1 MYRCSYMFL
10 CVQILTCMCTV
21 CVCTCVHVYAHT
33 YTCVFL
39 FLLRSQEAQLRI
51 VEEMLFNELKFD
63 KHFQNCSASCFITFN
78 LCVLVCSVV
87 IMALT
92 SFSSV
97 MIKIMYMCH
106 LIGEESMHAK
116 DMSLSSRSQDGRRE
130 PTLKLSSYLYTCVVA
145 NLEPTTYIYGHI
157 ILLLTIIVTIIIK
170 KYVHKAP
177 GLISD
182 MVKIFNILPCCF
194 YYPLDVMES

>member
-10 CVQILTCMCTV
+10 CVQIHTCV
-21 CVCTCVHVYAHT
+21 LYVYVHVYMYMCT
-33 YTCVFL
+33 YTHVYFF

-51 VEEMLFNELKFD
+51 VEEMLFNEEKFYR
-63 KHFQNCSASCFITFN
+63 HFQNCSASCFITFN

-97 MIKIMYMCH
+97 IIKIMYMCH

-116 DMSLSSRSQDGRRE
+116 DMSLSSRSQGGRRE

-145 NLEPTTYIYGHI
+145 SPEPTSYIHRHI
-157 ILLLTIIVTIIIK
+157 ILLLTIIATIIIK
-170 KYVHKAP
+170 KYY
-177 GLISD
+177 I
-182 MVKIFNILPCCF
+182 
-194 YYPLDVMES
+194 